1 MNYTNIT
8 IYISLNIKNLY
19 FLVEPKYREKCTAS
33 FYFSLT
39 DHTHKELEVGQ
50 KDFHPGCARKFF
62 GTKDVPL
69 LEYKHE
75 DLNQLAEQ
83 VIRVQTSLTGVQ
95 PKLSLNL
102 NKHNGC
108 NRLTI
113 VGLWGD
119 YIFKPQTERKRKST
133 GKLRKQPTRNTLKLT
148 RTDGLCMTHQ

>member
-1 MNYTNIT
+1 MVNYTNIT
-8 IYISLNIKNLY
+8 IYIIEYQKLI
-19 FLVEPKYREKCTAS
+19 FLVEPKCRGKYTAS

-50 KDFHPGCARKFF
+50 KDFHPGCAREFF
-62 GTKDVPL
+62 GTKDEPL

-75 DLNQLAEQ
+75 ELNQLPEQ
-83 VIRVQTSLTGVQ
+83 VIRTQTSLTGVQ

-119 YIFKPQTERKRKST
+119 YIFKPQTERKRKRT
-133 GKLRKQPTRNTLKLT
+133 GKLRKQPIRNTLKLT

>member
-1 MNYTNIT
+1 M
-8 IYISLNIKNLY
+8 NIKNLY

-39 DHTHKELEVGQ
+39 DYTHKELEVGQ

-119 YIFKPQTERKRKST
+119 YIFKPQYLEKENII
-133 GKLRKQPTRNTLKLT
+133 G
-148 RTDGLCMTHQ
+148 

>member
-1 MNYTNIT
+1 M
-8 IYISLNIKNLY
+8 
-19 FLVEPKYREKCTAS
+19 
-33 FYFSLT
+33 
-39 DHTHKELEVGQ
+39 GQ
-50 KDFHPGCARKFF
+50 KDFHSGCAREFF
-62 GTKDVPL
+62 GTKDEPL

-75 DLNQLAEQ
+75 ELNQLPEQ
-83 VIRVQTSLTGVQ
+83 VIRTQTSLTGVQ

-119 YIFKPQTERKRKST
+119 YIFKPQTERKRKRT
-133 GKLRKQPTRNTLKLT
+133 GKLRKQPIRNTLKLT

>member
-1 MNYTNIT
+1 MVNYTNIT
-8 IYISLNIKNLY
+8 IYIIEYQKLI
-19 FLVEPKYREKCTAS
+19 FLVEPKCRGKYTAS

-50 KDFHPGCARKFF
+50 KDFHPGCAREFF

-69 LEYKHE
+69 LVYKYE
-75 DLNQLAEQ
+75 ELNQLPEQ
-83 VIRVQTSLTGVQ
+83 VIRTQTSLTGVQ

-148 RTDGLCMTHQ
+148 STDGPCMTHQ

>member
-1 MNYTNIT
+1 M
-8 IYISLNIKNLY
+8 
-19 FLVEPKYREKCTAS
+19 EE
-33 FYFSLT
+33 
-39 DHTHKELEVGQ
+39 GQ
-50 KDFHPGCARKFF
+50 KDFHSGCARKLYE
-62 GTKDVPL
+62 TKDVPL

-75 DLNQLAEQ
+75 DLDQLAEQ
-83 VIRVQTSLTGVQ
+83 VIRTQTSLTGVQ
-95 PKLSLNL
+95 LKLSLNL

-133 GKLRKQPTRNTLKLT
+133 EKLRKQPTRNTLKLT

>member
-1 MNYTNIT
+1 MFSFSFFNVLTPKGSHFWRIIQILLY
-8 IYISLNIKNLY
+8 IYFFEYQKLI

-39 DHTHKELEVGQ
+39 GHTHKELEVGQ
-50 KDFHPGCARKFF
+50 KDFHPGCVREFF

-83 VIRVQTSLTGVQ
+83 VIRTQTSLTGVQ
-95 PKLSLNL
+95 PKLSLKL

-119 YIFKPQTERKRKST
+119 YIFKPQTERY
-133 GKLRKQPTRNTLKLT
+133 KQLPEN
-148 RTDGLCMTHQ
+148 